1 MKKFIVLFM
10 MVLAMMSCADSKT
23 FERADGTKFVAEPY
37 GWANYQSNKIEG
49 VTYEAC
55 FENIVWD
62 IVAIETVIVPVWLT
76 GWCGMDDTFRAM
88 AENDYELDEIA
99 NQLAYENFQFYDCE
113 NDIAEEFGYDPDDM
127 EDEDWDKLWE
137 QTSEGDYYHYTI
149 EEFEGDDEEWEE
161 YDGEIYGKGE

>member
-1 MKKFIVLFM
+1 MKKLFG
-10 MVLAMMSCADSKT
+10 LLLIAIIALSSCADSKT

-76 GWCGMDDTFRAM
+76 AW
-88 AENDYELDEIA
+88 ELYE
-99 NQLAYENFQFYDCE
+99 
-113 NDIAEEFGYDPDDM
+113 PV
-127 EDEDWDKLWE
+127 
-137 QTSEGDYYHYTI
+137 SYT
-149 EEFEGDDEEWEE
+149 EPNVT
-161 YDGEIYGKGE
+161 K